1 MENGLQYQKLFKDI
15 CVGCSKVESSFGSAY
30 IKHITIF
37 EQSEIEEAREE
48 YFNLAQ
54 GQGLPTVEEALVSLY
69 DEDLWTK
76 AEENL
81 IKQEELFV
89 KKLIDQ
95 KKNTYLKSQ
104 IDSFNA
110 QIEQSLKKI
119 NDLKNKRNSFL
130 GNTCENFAD
139 QKMTENFIK
148 ETFYKDQELKIKFFK
163 DDEFDELTVQ
173 DLSRLIGFYNLV
185 NKKTSDLNIQKMVLQ
200 DFFSYY
206 ISYSEDPIHFFG
218 KPVAVLSLNQ
228 IKTLLYARYFKN
240 IFANNDKIP
249 EEFKK
254 DPEKII
260 DYVNANEKAKKL
272 QEKTKDGQAQSI
284 VGATKED
291 YEYLN
296 MTKGNTKQLSL
307 KEQAKKKGGSLDMK
321 DLMELMGT

>member
-1 MENGLQYQKLFKDI
+1 
-15 CVGCSKVESSFGSAY
+15 
-30 IKHITIF
+30 
-37 EQSEIEEAREE
+37 
-48 YFNLAQ
+48 
-54 GQGLPTVEEALVSLY
+54 
-69 DEDLWTK
+69 
-76 AEENL
+76 
-81 IKQEELFV
+81 
-89 KKLIDQ
+89 
-95 KKNTYLKSQ
+95 
-104 IDSFNA
+104 
-110 QIEQSLKKI
+110 
-119 NDLKNKRNSFL
+119 
-130 GNTCENFAD
+130 
-139 QKMTENFIK
+139 MTENFIK

>member
-48 YFNLAQ
+48 YFKLAQ

-89 KKLIDQ
+89 KKLVDQ

-296 MTKGNTKQLSL
+296 MTRGNTKQLSL

>member
-15 CVGCSKVESSFGSAY
+15 CVGCSKVESSFGLAY

-48 YFNLAQ
+48 YFKLAQ

-89 KKLIDQ
+89 KKLVDQ

>member
-48 YFNLAQ
+48 YFKLAQ
-54 GQGLPTVEEALVSLY
+54 RQGLPTVEEALVSLY
-69 DEDLWTK
+69 DEDLWAK